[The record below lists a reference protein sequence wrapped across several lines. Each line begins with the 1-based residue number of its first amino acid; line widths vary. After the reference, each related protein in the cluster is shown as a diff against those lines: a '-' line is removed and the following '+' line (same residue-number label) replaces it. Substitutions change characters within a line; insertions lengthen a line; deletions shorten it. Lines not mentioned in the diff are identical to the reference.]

1 MSRTGLLL
9 LCFHSCHALF
19 GVYTGEIDDLS
30 SHITRILEEH
40 APFNESESAMMAGLH
55 AARGINRKDT
65 TGFATRRVATAPRA
79 NTSVDYTRAASGTHE
94 ASGRVLRSADLLRF
108 YELLGKQGRGVGP
121 AQEAG
126 PLEGHFQQR

>member
-1 MSRTGLLL
+1 MSRTGVLLL
-9 LCFHSCHALF
+9 WFHSCHALF

-40 APFNESESAMMAGLH
+40 APFNESGSSIMAGLH
-55 AARGINRKDT
+55 AARGINRKHT
-65 TGFATRRVATAPRA
+65 TGLATRRVATPRA

-126 PLEGHFQQR
+126 PLEGHFQER